1 MLVNELYFHYIWQN
15 ILFSSNKSF
24 WAHEATAYNRITCIR
39 YYISTEYLFSRQLP
53 SKTER
58 IYSLSMIWKELE
70 YNFAFH
76 LISKAQIRQ
85 PVLRLFA

>member
-1 MLVNELYFHYIWQN
+1 MKQQLIIALLALGITFPLN
-15 ILFSSNKSF
+15 IFSQDNF
-24 WAHEATAYNRITCIR
+24 
-39 YYISTEYLFSRQLP
+39 P